1 MGSEWQFEVGEE
13 KSWIFSFEVWE
24 ILLLEVI
31 IAGELSELHMRVVCV
46 VCFCRDMAAAREE
59 SFSFHF
65 LGTKFAN
72 LGWKN
77 CVFRFVWVCMQ
88 RLRVNSIPK

>member
-1 MGSEWQFEVGEE
+1 MD
-13 KSWIFSFEVWE
+13 IFFLEVWE

-46 VCFCRDMAAAREE
+46 VSFCRDMAAAREK